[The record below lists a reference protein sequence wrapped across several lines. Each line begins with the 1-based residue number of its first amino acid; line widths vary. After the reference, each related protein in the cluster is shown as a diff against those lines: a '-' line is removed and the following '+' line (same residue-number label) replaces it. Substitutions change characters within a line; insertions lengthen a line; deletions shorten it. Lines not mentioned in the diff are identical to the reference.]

1 MLFNCAGYLVAF
13 KNIEFNYVC
22 VPYAGY
28 RFLHILSFKYTV
40 NRNPRVICSVV
51 ITEYIECHYKSVRH
65 RVLELYAALKCL
77 AELYLDT

>member
-1 MLFNCAGYLVAF
+1 MCVFCMLATDFCT
-13 KNIEFNYVC
+13 
-22 VPYAGY
+22 
-28 RFLHILSFKYTV
+28 LSFKYTV
-40 NRNPRVICSVV
+40 NRNPHVICSVV